1 MGDRRVPESD
11 DPSWRMRLSRYLTT
25 DRGRGRAHELPTDE
39 LGPGRELYR
48 TVVENI
54 HDLVSLLDLEGQIVY
69 ASPSHEHVLGFTP
82 AELVG
87 RSVVDLLHPD
97 DLEEAGTR
105 LGEAAAGAVTTETT
119 TRVRRKDGAWVLV
132 EGLATPIH
140 GSHGA
145 LSMILTTSR
154 DVTAKHAAEEA
165 LRTAERKYRSL
176 VEQLPLVT
184 YIDALD
190 SGSPNIY
197 TSPQIEPLLGYST
210 EEWSGDPEL
219 FVKTLH
225 PDDRERVLAE
235 HAWTHATGD
244 PLKSEYRL
252 IARNGK
258 VVWLQD
264 EAVVVRDEEGNP
276 LFLQGY
282 LLDITE
288 RKATEQ
294 ALAERENLLQA
305 IVETDPECVKLIA
318 PDGTLLEMNPAGLE
332 MIEADSLDQ
341 VAGRDLSEL
350 VAPADRAAFK
360 ELTRIALAGGSGR
373 LEFDLVGLKGTRRRL
388 ETHAVPLRTTGGE
401 VRAALS
407 VTRDVTQHRR
417 LEEQLVQSQKME
429 AVGRLAGGIA
439 HDFNNLLTGIL
450 GYSDILRDGL
460 ADDDPLRADA
470 DEVKKAADRAAS
482 LTRQLLAFSR
492 RQVLRPRVID
502 LNTIVDEMERML
514 RPLIGEDVE
523 LVTAC
528 SAEVG
533 RVEADPGQI
542 EQVIANLVVN
552 ARDAM
557 PNGGRLVIAT
567 ADSDVDE
574 EHARAHVAEM
584 TPGPYVLLSV
594 TDSGV
599 GIEPEALGHL
609 FEPFFTTKDVGKGT
623 GLGLATVYGIV
634 KQSGGYIWVYS
645 EPGRGTSFQIY
656 LPRVER
662 VVEALAEAGAPPV
675 ETGNETVLVV
685 EDERLV
691 RNLISEELSRRG
703 YEVLAAANGVDALH
717 LARGHDGR
725 IDVVVSD
732 VVMPEMGG
740 PELTREL
747 IALLPGIRVVYMS
760 GYSELAVTDD
770 IGPWPLLQKPFNARL
785 LAGKIREVLDVA
797 PAA

>member
-1 MGDRRVPESD
+1 
-11 DPSWRMRLSRYLTT
+11 
-25 DRGRGRAHELPTDE
+25 
-39 LGPGRELYR
+39 
-48 TVVENI
+48 
-54 HDLVSLLDLEGQIVY
+54 
-69 ASPSHEHVLGFTP
+69 
-82 AELVG
+82 
-87 RSVVDLLHPD
+87 
-97 DLEEAGTR
+97 
-105 LGEAAAGAVTTETT
+105 
-119 TRVRRKDGAWVLV
+119 
-132 EGLATPIH
+132 
-140 GSHGA
+140 
-145 LSMILTTSR
+145 
-154 DVTAKHAAEEA
+154 
-165 LRTAERKYRSL
+165 
-176 VEQLPLVT
+176 
-184 YIDALD
+184 
-190 SGSPNIY
+190 
-197 TSPQIEPLLGYST
+197 
-210 EEWSGDPEL
+210 
-219 FVKTLH
+219 
-225 PDDRERVLAE
+225 
-235 HAWTHATGD
+235 
-244 PLKSEYRL
+244 
-252 IARNGK
+252 
-258 VVWLQD
+258 
-264 EAVVVRDEEGNP
+264 
-276 LFLQGY
+276 
-282 LLDITE
+282 
-288 RKATEQ
+288 
-294 ALAERENLLQA
+294 
-305 IVETDPECVKLIA
+305 
-318 PDGTLLEMNPAGLE
+318 
-332 MIEADSLDQ
+332 
-341 VAGRDLSEL
+341 
-350 VAPADRAAFK
+350 
-360 ELTRIALAGGSGR
+360 
-373 LEFDLVGLKGTRRRL
+373 
-388 ETHAVPLRTTGGE
+388 LRTTGGE

-470 DEVKKAADRAAS
+470 DEVKKAAERAAS

-492 RQVLRPRVID
+492 RQVLQPRVID
-502 LNTIVDEMERML
+502 LNTIVEEMERML

-528 SAEVG
+528 SAEIG

-599 GIEPEALGHL
+599 GIEPETLGHL

-656 LPRVER
+656 LPRVEHDI
-662 VVEALAEAGAPPV
+662 EALADSGAPPA
-675 ETGNETVLVV
+675 EEGNETVLVV

-691 RNLISEELSRRG
+691 RDLISEELSRRG

-747 IALLPGIRVVYMS
+747 TALLPGIRVVYMS
-760 GYSELAVTDD
+760 GYSELAVTDE
-770 IGPWPLLQKPFNARL
+770 IGPWPLLQKPFNARS